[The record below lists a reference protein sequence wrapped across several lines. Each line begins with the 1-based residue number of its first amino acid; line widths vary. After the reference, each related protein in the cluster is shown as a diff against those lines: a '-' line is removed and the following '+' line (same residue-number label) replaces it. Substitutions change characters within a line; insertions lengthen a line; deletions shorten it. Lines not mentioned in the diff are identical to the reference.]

1 MRGPVVRERNGITE
15 LLPQLWIL
23 NRDGLID
30 GWVSRD
36 VRRVVRQG
44 AEREGELVGVLTLEY
59 QLATKVSA
67 ADVMHQVAEFH
78 GAKRI
83 AAEVLDDSASI
94 GIRVRFFDLVVGQTR
109 IAAYEER
116 SKCLGPE

>member
-59 QLATKVSA
+59 QLANKVTA
-67 ADVMHQVAEFH
+67 ANVIHQVAEFH
-78 GAKRI
+78 GTKRI
-83 AAEVLDDSASI
+83 VAEVLDDGASI
-94 GIRVRFFDLVVGQTR
+94 GIRVRFFGLVVGQTR
-109 IAAYEER
+109 IAA
-116 SKCLGPE
+116 